1 MVVTSSLDEKDRVSL
16 LGEVCTATK
25 LVNLLPLGCR
35 RGSFDSRKRTTS
47 WTRPDNDVVVN
58 IGVFSRLA
66 ANVFF
71 SSEGSRASSQSS
83 RYRDFKT
90 IDDHD
95 RIGNIGKSAC
105 LEMLC

>member
-1 MVVTSSLDEKDRVSL
+1 M
-16 LGEVCTATK
+16 
-25 LVNLLPLGCR
+25 
-35 RGSFDSRKRTTS
+35 FDSRKRTAS
-47 WTRPDNDVVVN
+47 WTRADNNVVVN
-58 IGVFSRLA
+58 IDVFSRLA

-83 RYRDFKT
+83 RDGDFET
-90 IDDHD
+90 IDNHD